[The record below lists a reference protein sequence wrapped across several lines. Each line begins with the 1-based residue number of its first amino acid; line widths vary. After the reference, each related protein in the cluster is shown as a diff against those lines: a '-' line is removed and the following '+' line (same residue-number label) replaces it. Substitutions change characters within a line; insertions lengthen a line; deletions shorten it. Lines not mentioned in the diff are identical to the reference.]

1 MVNFLILCFTF
12 VRQNPVPWRWSCDEI
27 FWNAE
32 ASQVEQIF
40 DHLSLDVTIQLRGR
54 VKTAEEN
61 NIKFIDGTVEVNQI
75 QMSVL

>member
-1 MVNFLILCFTF
+1 MFYL
-12 VRQNPVPWRWSCDEI
+12 RQNLVPWRWSCDEI

-40 DHLSLDVTIQLRGR
+40 DHLSLDVAIQLRGR

-75 QMSVL
+75 QVSVL